1 MPGGVDG
8 LTYSAYAHPMRTDA
22 DKSAERVGRQ
32 WVFHG
37 PSGAVRHRGDSGR
50 LESESRASRG
60 EFSVMAAAVVEG
72 VVAELEQCQEQIA
85 ELTEQEAN
93 ELGHSAGEQ
102 IAAAV
107 AWSLIVGDRLDTSEV
122 ARMLGVTR
130 QALAKRQ
137 RSGSLLGLRGRA
149 TTWFPVWQFDTRE
162 RCVRPVTADLIAAFR
177 EHLGDVDPVL
187 VASWATTAQDEDLG
201 GATPSEWIE
210 SRPDHRRMIE
220 SAHRATAR
228 LAQ

>member
-1 MPGGVDG
+1 MRVLDRR
-8 LTYSAYAHPMRTDA
+8 YSPT
-22 DKSAERVGRQ
+22 
-32 WVFHG
+32 
-37 PSGAVRHRGDSGR
+37 
-50 LESESRASRG
+50 
-60 EFSVMAAAVVEG
+60 
-72 VVAELEQCQEQIA
+72 ELEARVAVDLIIRGPWRA
-85 ELTEQEAN
+85 KWNLT
-93 ELGHSAGEQ
+93 
-102 IAAAV
+102 AV
-107 AWSLIVGDRLDTSEV
+107 AWSRIVGDRLDTSEV

-162 RCVRPVTADLIAAFR
+162 RCVRPVTADVIAAFR

-210 SRPDHRRMIE
+210 SRPDHRRLIE
-220 SAHRATAR
+220 SAHRAAAR